1 MTVFIIRVGL
11 SAKYCIYI
19 FNVDQINQWHLFNN
33 EASRFPIYFEQTE
46 RVIYIKE

>member
-1 MTVFIIRVGL
+1 MTVFITRVGL

-33 EASRFPIYFEQTE
+33 EASRFPIEQTE